1 MYLFKIVAL
10 LISMSVATSAY
21 AAYGNVPTNT
31 DVDPEVVRIKENDY
45 LGKKVVEDYK
55 LIDQF
60 GNETS
65 FTDML
70 GKPTIL
76 ALSYYRCDGACS
88 VLNRNLWNTLQE
100 VKQWQIGKDFNVL
113 TVSFDR
119 HDTPVTM
126 KKFMGLSGFKDGLPD
141 GWKMT
146 TMKNPDEILKL
157 TGSMGYKF
165 FWSPRDAIFLHP
177 NVYIMI
183 SPKGRV
189 TRYLYGANITG
200 EDMDISITKANGES
214 LSPANVINF
223 LVGACYSYNYKD
235 GKYTVNIPIFIAAGA
250 LVFGIMLI
258 IGSFLFMKRRKR
270 REREAMEL
278 LRQQRSSADA

>member
-1 MYLFKIVAL
+1 MKLIRFGSLILMLLF
-10 LISMSVATSAY
+10 STSAY

-31 DVDPEVVRIKENDY
+31 DVDPTIVKIKEVNFLGQKISPDY
-45 LGKKVVEDYK
+45 RVVDQDGKE
-55 LIDQF
+55 
-60 GNETS
+60 
-65 FTDML
+65 FTVGDML
-70 GKPTIL
+70 GKPLIL

-100 VKQWQIGKDFNVL
+100 VEQWKIGRDFNVL

-119 HDTPVTM
+119 HDDSKAL
-126 KKFMGLSGFKDGLPD
+126 KKFMEYSGFKDGLPA

-146 TMKNPDEILKL
+146 TLKDEKDILPL
-157 TGSMGYKF
+157 TESVGYKF

-177 NVYIMI
+177 NVYIMV

-200 EDMDISITKANGES
+200 NDMDISITKAMGEE

-235 GKYTVNIPIFIAAGA
+235 GKYKVNIPIFVAAGG
-250 LVFGIMLI
+250 LVLGLCLL
-258 IGSFLFMKRRKR
+258 IGSFLHMKRRKR
-270 REREAMEL
+270 KEVTARD
-278 LRQQRSSADA
+278 LRRADV

>member
-1 MYLFKIVAL
+1 MKLIQSMVL
-10 LISMSVATSAY
+10 LLAVSVSNVAY
-21 AAYGNVPTNT
+21 AAYGNVTQNS
-31 DVDPEVVRIKENDY
+31 DVDPSVVKIKESDF
-45 LGKKVVEDYK
+45 LGKKVVADYR
-55 LIDQF
+55 LVDQD
-60 GNETS
+60 GRELS
-65 FTDML
+65 FKDYL

-88 VLNRNLWNTLQE
+88 VLNRNLWNTLQD

-119 HDTPVTM
+119 HDTPVTLH
-126 KKFMGLSGFKDGLPD
+126 KFMNVAGFNDGLPQ

-146 TMKNPDEILKL
+146 TMKNQDDILKL
-157 TGSMGYKF
+157 TDSMGYKF

-177 NVYIMI
+177 NVYVMI

-200 EDMDISITKANGES
+200 SDMEISITKAKGET

-235 GKYTVNIPIFIAAGA
+235 GKYKVNIPIFVAAGG
-250 LVFGIMLI
+250 LVFGVMLI
-258 IGSFLFMKRRKR
+258 IGSFIHMKRRKR
-270 REREAMEL
+270 KEVAAREL
-278 LRQQRSSADA
+278 LRQG